1 MKDLTKAIAL
11 AMSLCMVGAMTVPIG
26 ADAATTTY
34 LQGDVNGNGKVDSV
48 DLTNLKQ
55 FLLGKKSADG
65 KIADRLDVDGDG
77 IIGQNDVKT
86 LSTMILNG
94 NTKVSVSYKSTV
106 ALPTQEDRY
115 YYVFSASSG
124 KMVDTYTLDSDD
136 APTITSSSA
145 STRGIIGDDDRTL
158 ETSLKGVVNIGNNG
172 TGFIIG
178 EHTILTAA
186 HCVCNRS
193 EQVGNSGMKIYL
205 YDNGSYNNASV
216 TATPVQIHVPGKY
229 IDTEGYGEYDYAI
242 ITVKEDLSDYMSF
255 NLGVAR
261 STAVGDEIKVT
272 GNGWGGT
279 GVNTDL
285 IGVMSTGVGDILTV
299 SDYYVTYTADTIG
312 GDSGAPLYY
321 TKDGVN
327 TVIGIHNS
335 GGTGFNS
342 AIRITTDILQFAYNN
357 SYID

>member
-1 MKDLTKAIAL
+1 MKHLKKVFAL
-11 AMSLCMVGAMTVPIG
+11 AMSLCMVGAMAVPIG

-94 NTKVSVSYKSTV
+94 NTSVSVSYKSTV
-106 ALPTQEDRY
+106 ALPTQEDRD
-115 YYVFSASSG
+115 YYVFNPKSG
-124 KMVDTYTLDSDD
+124 KMVDAYTLDADD

-145 STRGIIGDDDRTL
+145 STRTIIGDDDRTL
-158 ETSLKGVVNIGNNG
+158 ETTLKGVVNIGNYG
-172 TGFIIG
+172 TGFVIG

-186 HCVCNRS
+186 HCMYDY
-193 EQVGNSGMKIYL
+193 EKKAIITNSTFYL
-205 YDNGSYNNASV
+205 YDNGSYDNASV
-216 TATPVQIHVPGKY
+216 TATPVQIHIPGEY
-229 IDTEGYGEYDYAI
+229 VENGTRDYDYAI

>member
-1 MKDLTKAIAL
+1 
-11 AMSLCMVGAMTVPIG
+11 
-26 ADAATTTY
+26 
-34 LQGDVNGNGKVDSV
+34 
-48 DLTNLKQ
+48 
-55 FLLGKKSADG
+55 
-65 KIADRLDVDGDG
+65 
-77 IIGQNDVKT
+77 
-86 LSTMILNG
+86 MILNG

-229 IDTEGYGEYDYAI
+229 VDTKGYGEYDYAI

-261 STAVGDEIKVT
+261 SNAVGKTISVT
-272 GNGWGGT
+272 GFGC
-279 GVNTDL
+279 NTDPPTPNINSSL
-285 IGVMSTGVGDILTV
+285 IREMSTGSGKLTTI
-299 SDYYVTYTADTIG
+299 SDYYIHHDADVVN
-312 GDSGAPLYY
+312 GDSGGPLYY
-321 TKDGVN
+321 TKDGVK
-327 TVIGIHNS
+327 TVVGIHNS
-335 GGTGFNS
+335 SGTDFNS
-342 AIRITTDILQFAYNN
+342 AMRITTDILQFAYNN